1 LRDINCILLCQP
13 NKNQLTH
20 SYRILWQSFF
30 SAISMNDSDV
40 FNPFYIGIAAGIF
53 TAASL
58 LPQLIKIIREK
69 KAETISFGMLLILL
83 AGLGLWI
90 SYGILTNDM
99 PLIITNSLSLVINVL
114 IIIFSVKYK
123 TQK

>member
-1 LRDINCILLCQP
+1 
-13 NKNQLTH
+13 
-20 SYRILWQSFF
+20 
-30 SAISMNDSDV
+30 MNDSEI

-69 KAETISFGMLLILL
+69 KAETISFGMLFILL
-83 AGLGLWI
+83 AGLALWI
-90 SYGILTNDM
+90 TYGALTDDM